1 MNKLHVVSSKQKMI
15 DYEAIAS
22 SQEFKEL
29 LREKSRFIVV
39 YTILYIGYAMLL
51 PILAFYTDILK
62 NKVFG
67 DITWAWI
74 YGVSI
79 IVMSWVVCSI
89 YVKKSAVY
97 DKRMKEIVERGGI
110 Y

>member
-1 MNKLHVVSSKQKMI
+1 MNKLHVVSSKKETI
-15 DYEAIAS
+15 DYEAIANS
-22 SQEFKEL
+22 REFKEL
-29 LREKSRFIVV
+29 LKEKSKFIVG

-51 PILAFYTDILK
+51 PILAFYTNLLET
-62 NKVFG
+62 KVIG

-79 IVMSWVVCSI
+79 IVMSWIVCSI

-97 DKRMKEIVERGGI
+97 DKRMQEIVEKDGM